1 VAGSEPL
8 AEIADGLER
17 IGDQLADAAIDV
29 LRSAIDEGED
39 AAVLATKREKL
50 LNRARSSVEK
60 ARLLLA
66 QAESLG
72 DES

>member
-1 VAGSEPL
+1 MAGSEPL